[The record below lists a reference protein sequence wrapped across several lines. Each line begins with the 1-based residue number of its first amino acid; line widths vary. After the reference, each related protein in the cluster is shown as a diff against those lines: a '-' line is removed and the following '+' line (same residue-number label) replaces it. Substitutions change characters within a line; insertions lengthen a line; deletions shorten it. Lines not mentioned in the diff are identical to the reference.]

1 MARVYRPITAEQ
13 GTASLPPYL
22 PMYQGRDA

>member
-13 GTASLPPYL
+13 GMGSLPPYL